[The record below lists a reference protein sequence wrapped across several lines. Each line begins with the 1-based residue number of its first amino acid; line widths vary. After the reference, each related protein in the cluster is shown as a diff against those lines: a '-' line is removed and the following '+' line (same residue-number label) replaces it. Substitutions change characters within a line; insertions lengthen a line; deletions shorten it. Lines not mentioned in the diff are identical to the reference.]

1 MTLLHPWALLGLLL
15 ALPVIGAYL
24 YRLHKDKRAVSSAIL
39 VRLIRD
45 ERPAS
50 RRARSRIRH
59 KLSLI
64 LVLVALVAGIVALVG
79 PRAGAGGASRIVIVL
94 DRSASMAARETG
106 GDRLSLAA
114 REIED
119 MVERMGDG
127 DEIALVATGGEA
139 NIEIAPTRNRG
150 DVIAALR
157 NVVRAG
163 AGGDNHSDALAFRLA
178 DGLCT
183 DREHTVIVVVSD
195 GAGLAPPATKCT
207 LQSIAIGTDVG
218 NVGIT
223 GLSARALD
231 GLGGHDVYL
240 AVGSTHISQRHVEI
254 TLVADGSVV
263 DVIGMDIPA
272 HGDAER
278 TVRLAIERGRSLTAT
293 ISDTT
298 EQAKP
303 SSSSSSLKAK
313 SGKGSAA
320 VAPPR
325 LDALELDDRAEVGLS
340 DAGPVSVLLV
350 TTRKNTMV
358 GEALRLHPRVNLA
371 IAQPGALPKTPVD
384 LIVLEDEP
392 RAELPPT
399 AHVVALGVSPGA
411 TSPIEL
417 GKDPATR
424 TVVRWDFD
432 SPWFRYVDLR
442 DMVIGKGR
450 LVAGGRSVVD
460 TSAGMLVAKAA
471 WGTRE
476 LLVTGFSLDETDLS
490 LRAAFPN
497 LIANLVDWAAPPS
510 AKSPAR
516 GLLSAAET
524 HVTPS
529 PLGAPP
535 VARPARWRDGAWLAR
550 IALLVAIGLLLV
562 EQALYV
568 RRQST

>member
-1 MTLLHPWALLGLLL
+1 MTLLNPWALAGLAL
-15 ALPVIGAYL
+15 ALPVIAAYL
-24 YRLHKDKRAVSSAIL
+24 YRLHKDKRQVSSTLL
-39 VRLIRD
+39 VRFIRD

-64 LVLVALVAGIVALVG
+64 LMLIALVAAVAALVG
-79 PRAGAGGASRIVIVL
+79 PRAGADKTSRVIIVL
-94 DRSASMAARETG
+94 DRSASMGARETEG
-106 GDRLSLAA
+106 ERLSIAA

-119 MVERMGDG
+119 FINRAGDG

-150 DVIAALR
+150 DVIEAVR
-157 NVVRAG
+157 SVVRAG
-163 AGGDNHSDALAFRLA
+163 AVGDNRSDALAFRLA
-178 DGLCT
+178 DGLCS

-195 GAGLAPPATKCT
+195 GAGLAPPATKCAV
-207 LQSIAIGTDVG
+207 QSIAIGSDVG

-231 GLGGHDVYL
+231 GLGGHDVHL
-240 AVGSTHISQRHVEI
+240 AVGSTHLSQRHAEV
-254 TLVADGSVV
+254 TLVADGNVV
-263 DVIGMDIPA
+263 DVITIDIPA

-278 TVRLAIERGRSLTAT
+278 TVRLAIDQGRSLTAT

-303 SSSSSSLKAK
+303 PSSSKAK
-313 SGKGSAA
+313 GSSAA
-320 VAPPR
+320 IAP
-325 LDALELDDRAEVGLS
+325 LKVDALELDNRAEVGLS

-350 TTRKNTMV
+350 TTRKHSMV
-358 GEALRLHPRVNLA
+358 GEALRLHPRVKLA
-371 IAQPGALPKTPVD
+371 VAAPGALPKTPVD
-384 LIVLEDEP
+384 LILLEDEP
-392 RAELPPT
+392 KAELPPT

-411 TSPIEL
+411 TSPIEI
-417 GKDPATR
+417 GKESATR
-424 TVVRWDFD
+424 SVVRWDFD

-460 TSAGMLVAKAA
+460 TAAGMLVAKAA

-516 GLLSAAET
+516 GLLSVAET

-529 PLGAPP
+529 PLGAPA
-535 VARPARWRDGAWLAR
+535 VSRPPRWRDGAWLAR
-550 IALLVAIGLLLV
+550 IALLVSIGLLLL

-568 RRQST
+568 RRQPS